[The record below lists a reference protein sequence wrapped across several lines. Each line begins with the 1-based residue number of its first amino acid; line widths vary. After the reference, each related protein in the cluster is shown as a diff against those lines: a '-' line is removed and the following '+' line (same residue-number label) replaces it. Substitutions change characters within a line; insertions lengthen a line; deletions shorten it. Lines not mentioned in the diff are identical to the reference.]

1 MEYPKFKLNKD
12 WNIESDFAGIK
23 NKILIFSEG
32 HTFEANEEGLYIIEW
47 IGGKMSFNE
56 DQMRLNKE
64 LFTPEEIRDDIE
76 IHIEEVSEDDSIL
89 VRNWRI
95 QLDVKTTRSKLK
107 EFEVR
112 FRESVRDII

>member
-32 HTFEANEEGLYIIEW
+32 HTFESNEEGLYIIEW
-47 IGGKMSFNE
+47 IGGKMSFSE

-76 IHIEEVSEDDSIL
+76 IHIEEISEDDDIL

-95 QLDVKTTRSKLK
+95 QLDVKTTRKKLK
-107 EFEVR
+107 EVQR
-112 FRESVRDII
+112 IIEEQVKPIL

>member
-47 IGGKMSFNE
+47 IGGKMSFTE

-95 QLDVKTTRSKLK
+95 QLDVKTTRKKLK
-107 EFEVR
+107 EVQQLIEKHIR
-112 FRESVRDII
+112 PIL